1 MNDNQIKTEID
12 VEISAE
18 VAEGCYSNLTIVSHS
33 TSEFVMDFVRMMPGL
48 EKSKVHSRI
57 IMTPEHTKR
66 LMLTLQENV
75 SRYESMLGEIELRA
89 PEDPV
94 IKGFGGGLES

>member
-1 MNDNQIKTEID
+1 MNEDQIKTEID
-12 VEISAE
+12 IEISEE
-18 VAEGCYSNLTIVSHS
+18 VADGCYSNLSIISHS
-33 TSEFVMDFVRMMPGL
+33 TSEFVLDFASMVPGR

-66 LMLTLQENV
+66 LMMMLQENI

-89 PEDPV
+89 PESPV
-94 IKGFGGGLES
+94 IRGFGGGLES